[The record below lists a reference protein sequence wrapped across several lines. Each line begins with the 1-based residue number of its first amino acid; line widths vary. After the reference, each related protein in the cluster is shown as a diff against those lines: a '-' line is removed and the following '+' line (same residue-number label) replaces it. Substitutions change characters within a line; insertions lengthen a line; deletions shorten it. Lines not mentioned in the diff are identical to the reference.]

1 MNKFRTFNSGEIIFI
16 VEDFLA
22 YHFNLDSVKLNLESR
37 KKLEELYK
45 LYGTEGEFKKFN
57 SVRDGS
63 T

>member
-1 MNKFRTFNSGEIIFI
+1 MRTFSSGELVFI

-22 YHFNLDSVKLNLESR
+22 YHFNLDNVRLNLDSR

-57 SVRDGS
+57 SVRDG

>member
-1 MNKFRTFNSGEIIFI
+1 MNKIRAFNSGELFFI

-22 YHFNLDSVKLNLESR
+22 YHFNLDSVRLNLDSR

-45 LYGTEGEFKKFN
+45 LYGREVEFQKFN
-57 SVRDGS
+57 SVRDG

>member
-1 MNKFRTFNSGEIIFI
+1 MRTFSSGEIIFI

-22 YHFNLDSVKLNLESR
+22 YHFNLDSVRLNLDSR